1 MKRILTLVALAA
13 LQFSFIN
20 SMLSVCQAQDYAKYY
35 SDLPAD
41 LPKIKQVQPVFIP
54 STTVKLTDF
63 GGVADGKTLNTEA
76 IAKAI
81 ASLEEQGGG
90 HLVIPAGTWKTG
102 PIVLKSKIDL
112 HLEKDAVLQ
121 FSENK
126 SLYVQEGSTGCVPCI
141 RGSKVMN
148 VSITGEGT
156 IDGQGIYW
164 RPVKKSKVTASE
176 WKTVTDM
183 GGTVDAKTNIWYP
196 FNLNN
201 GIPNVADTPEAQE
214 AMRKNHL
221 INITDAVNVMI
232 QGVKL
237 LNSPKFHL
245 VPTRVKNLIIDGV
258 TVECPA
264 TAQNG
269 DAFDIG
275 NTQTALVVNCNIN
288 CGDDGICMKGGV
300 GEAGVKAGPN
310 SDMLIRGNNV
320 GHAHGGF
327 VIGSEFCGG
336 MNNIIV
342 YDCHFNGTDTGLRF
356 KSAPGRGGWCKD
368 IYCMKIDMKNIQKE
382 AIIYETGYADKG
394 AAVSATANDDKSAF
408 FPDFG
413 NMGIWDVTVD
423 GAKTAFKIEGLPNYP
438 VHDVNLD
445 NVVMK
450 NCQYGMDFKYAQN
463 ILMNGTTIQAK
474 EKNVIDAKTC
484 HKVTYNS
491 IPLAM

>member
-1 MKRILTLVALAA
+1 MKRILSLVALFATLLTA
-13 LQFSFIN
+13 
-20 SMLSVCQAQDYAKYY
+20 QAQDYSAYY
-35 SDLPAD
+35 NDLPAD

-54 STTVKLTDF
+54 DTRVNITDF
-63 GGVADGKTLNTEA
+63 GGVGDGKTLNSEA
-76 IAKAI
+76 IEKAI
-81 ASLEEQGGG
+81 KSLVDQGGG
-90 HLVIPAGTWKTG
+90 HLVFPAGTWKTG
-102 PIVLKSKIDL
+102 PITLKSKIDL
-112 HLEKDAVLQ
+112 HLEKGAVLQ
-121 FSENK
+121 FSEDK
-126 SLYVQEGSTGCVPCI
+126 SLYVKEGSSGCVPCI
-141 RGSKVMN
+141 KGSKVMN

-164 RPVKKSKVTASE
+164 RPVKKQKVTAQE
-176 WKTVTDM
+176 WKEVTAM
-183 GGTVDAKTNIWYP
+183 GGIIRDENDAKKAIWYP

-201 GIPNVADTPEAQE
+201 GIPNIADTPEAQE
-214 AMRKNHL
+214 TMRKNHL
-221 INITDAVNVMI
+221 INITDAINVMV

-275 NTQTALVVNCNIN
+275 NTQVALVVNCDIT
-288 CGDDGICMKGGV
+288 CGDDGLCMKGGV

-310 SDMLIRGNNV
+310 SDLLIRHNTV
-320 GHAHGGF
+320 KRAHGGF

-342 YDCHFNGTDTGLRF
+342 YDCTFDGTDVGLRF
-356 KSAPGRGGWCKD
+356 KSAPGRGGWCKN
-368 IYCMKIDMKNIQKE
+368 IYCMNIQMKNILKE

-394 AAVSATANDDKSAF
+394 AVVSATANDDKTAF

-413 NMGIWDVTVD
+413 NMAIWDVTVD
-423 GAKTAFKIEGLPNYP
+423 GAKTAFKIEGLPGHP

-450 NCQYGMDFKYAQN
+450 NCQYGMNFKYAEN
-463 ILMNGTTIQAK
+463 ILMNGTNIQAK

-484 HKVTYNS
+484 KKVSYNGL
-491 IPLAM
+491 PLAM